1 MGGKKMTYKLLSIDH
16 IDVKEDP
23 VRPELSVE
31 FRTSPGRTIYALI
44 NEQGQR
50 AATICFAYTK
60 MVPTTIKE
68 LADFTDPD
76 GHIAIAYTV
85 WSKERGAG
93 RLIVNQLIAHARKQD
108 QITRVV
114 TLSPLTDMARKFH
127 LRNGA
132 VELQVNTTSQNF
144 EYEIEKDNFWIRQL
158 KKIKEKVL

>member
-1 MGGKKMTYKLLSIDH
+1 MGDKKMTYKLLSIDH
-16 IDVKEDP
+16 IDVIEDP

-50 AATICFAYTK
+50 AATICVAYTK
-60 MVPTTIKE
+60 MVPTTTKE
-68 LADFTDPD
+68 LADFTDAD

-85 WSKERGAG
+85 WSKEKGAG

-114 TLSPLTDMARKFH
+114 TLSPLTDMARRFH

-132 VELQVNTTSQNF
+132 VELQVNPTSQNF
-144 EYEIEKDNFWIRQL
+144 EYEIDKDNFWIRQL

>member
-1 MGGKKMTYKLLSIDH
+1 MTYKLLSIDH
-16 IDVKEDP
+16 IDVMEDP

-50 AATICFAYTK
+50 AATICVAYTK
-60 MVPTTIKE
+60 MVPTTTKE
-68 LADFTDPD
+68 LADFTDAD

-85 WSKERGAG
+85 WSKEKGAG

-114 TLSPLTDMARKFH
+114 TLSPLTDMARRFH

-132 VELQVNTTSQNF
+132 VELQVNPTSQNF
-144 EYEIEKDNFWIRQL
+144 EYEIDKDNFWIRQL